1 VAKAPIHWSKVG
13 ESGVLIGMKFLL
25 LVYRVFGR
33 LGFRVCLYPV
43 MSYYYLFRKEAR
55 QASEQYLRKIRPLLP
70 KEQQTSL
77 SSFRHFLMFG
87 EILMDKL
94 LVWMGRIR
102 KEDVVF
108 ETPDTIKE
116 IEINRRGGIIIATHL
131 GNFEICSALANQLPD
146 MQLTILV
153 YTQHAVKFNTLMKRV
168 AGNTDV
174 EVMQVTDVSPATA
187 MLFSERVNAGGYIV
201 IAGDR
206 TPVTGQERV
215 STVNFLGGLAPFPQ
229 GAFILA
235 GLLKCPV
242 YLMFCLKQQSQYHMY
257 IEKFTDGLKFHDR
270 KQRLRTLNN
279 AVQEFADR
287 LEHYCLKAPL
297 QWFNFFPFWS
307 GDQVEKAGHML
318 SVEGD
323 NGIPQRD
330 SFAPPRRSITGN
342 DTGVHK
348 WPKPK

>member
-1 VAKAPIHWSKVG
+1 VAEAPAHWSKIG
-13 ESGVLIGMKFLL
+13 ESGILIGMKFLL

-33 LGFRVCLYPV
+33 LGFRVCLFPV

-70 KEQQTSL
+70 EKQQTSL
-77 SSFRHFLMFG
+77 SSFPHFLMFG

-94 LVWMGRIR
+94 LVWMGRIS
-102 KEDVVF
+102 KQDVVF

-116 IEINRRGGIIIATHL
+116 IEIRRKGGIIIASHL
-131 GNFEICSALANQLPD
+131 GNFEICSSLANQIPN
-146 MQLTILV
+146 MHLTILV
-153 YTQHAVKFNTLMKRV
+153 YTQHAEKFNTLMKRV

-206 TPVTGQERV
+206 TPVTGQARV
-215 STVNFLGGLAPFPQ
+215 STVNFMGAPAPFPQ

-242 YLMFCLKQQSQYHMY
+242 YLMFCLKQQTQYHMY
-257 IEKFTDGLKFHDR
+257 IEKFTEGLIFHDR
-270 KQRLRTLNN
+270 KQRLQIINN
-279 AVQEFADR
+279 AVQGFAGR

-307 GDQVEKAGHML
+307 SDQPGNADHLPSIEN
-318 SVEGD
+318 D
-323 NGIPQRD
+323 NGRSSRN
-330 SFAPPRRSITGN
+330 SFASTRRSITGN

-348 WPKPK
+348 